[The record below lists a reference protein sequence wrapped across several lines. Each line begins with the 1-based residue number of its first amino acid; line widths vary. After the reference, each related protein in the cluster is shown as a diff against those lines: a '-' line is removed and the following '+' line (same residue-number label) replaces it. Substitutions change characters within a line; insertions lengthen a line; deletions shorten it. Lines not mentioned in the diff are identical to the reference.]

1 MNPLHKYYNLLNQ
14 LKNSPLIRKDKLV
27 EMEKFYDMAYKQMES
42 ITEFTRLGEYEYW
55 REVVYLLANAIS
67 IIKEKNK

>member
-1 MNPLHKYYNLLNQ
+1 
-14 LKNSPLIRKDKLV
+14 
-27 EMEKFYDMAYKQMES
+27 MERFYDMAYKQMES